1 MNPVTRRLLDD
12 VDDPELAAFA
22 LAWDGLE
29 ECLVRI
35 YRMAECPP
43 ELAASHAEW
52 RASVEAGLGSW
63 EPALQ
68 PHWKAT
74 RVNGAP
80 PSESP
85 FLAVVAVRNPDAVI
99 GDRDLMRTLPAA
111 REALNHLLLERAVR
125 SGGDDATEGPS

>member
-29 ECLVRI
+29 ECLVQI
-35 YRMAECPP
+35 YRMGEVSP
-43 ELAASHAEW
+43 ELAARHANG
-52 RASVEAGLGSW
+52 RASVEAGLGTW

-68 PHWKAT
+68 PHWTAT
-74 RVNGAP
+74 RINGAP
-80 PSESP
+80 PSKSP
-85 FLAVVAVRNPDAVI
+85 FLAVVAVRRPDAVI
-99 GDRDLMRTLPAA
+99 GDHDLIRTLPAA

-125 SGGDDATEGPS
+125 PDDVPDGPS

>member
-12 VDDPELAAFA
+12 VEDPELAAFA

-29 ECLVRI
+29 ECLVQI

-43 ELAASHAEW
+43 ELAARHAEG
-52 RASVEAGLGSW
+52 RASVEAGLRTW

-68 PHWKAT
+68 PHWNET
-74 RVNGAP
+74 RINGVP

-85 FLAVVAVRNPDAVI
+85 FLAVVAVRSPGAVI

-125 SGGDDATEGPS
+125 PGGDDVPDGPS